1 MSPGA
6 VPPSSTAPGQTRST
20 AAGPGRVIVAVY
32 GVLAVAAS
40 FRSAVQILRD
50 FGDAPLAYTLSALA
64 AAVYVVATVALARGG
79 RWRPV
84 AWAAVTVEL
93 VGVLVVGAVSVVA
106 PHLFADATVWSG
118 FGSGYGFV
126 PLVLPV
132 LGLVWLRRT
141 AGGRVSAGGRGARV
155 GLG

>member
-6 VPPSSTAPGQTRST
+6 VPPTTTARGRPTST

-32 GVLAVAAS
+32 GVLAVAAT

-79 RWRPV
+79 RWRGV

-93 VGVLVVGAVSVVA
+93 VGVLVVGVASVIA

-141 AGGRVSAGGRGARV
+141 AGGRAGADGRAAPA